1 MRRPGWRTL
10 LLVALAVGVA
20 LAFAGVAGR
29 RSAAPPSPTA
39 PGLPIEAG
47 AVRTFTQLLDE
58 AQVRAM
64 TGAQWATIAREN
76 AVVVLNSRDFRLIP
90 VLKRAN
96 PAVQVWVYK
105 DLSGVRSDDCTT
117 RTGNCGACG
126 HGVADSS
133 LLSSGIGYCW
143 LKRNHPDWLLRALG
157 SGRPFRFRG
166 YPLTWETDYGNR
178 AYLRQWIKDVLADV
192 HRHGWD
198 GVKVDNAL
206 TTADAYGVAAKYP
219 TNAAVQTATY
229 SALHEVGQ
237 ALHQSGVASVANVGY
252 ATTFRGLWQ
261 RWLGPVDGL
270 EQEFYLSFS
279 TRPDAVGAQWG
290 EFENEVSSCAA
301 QYKVCWFHSGGY
313 TDAVTPQT
321 RTYALA
327 SFLLATD
334 GRQLLSV
341 GDLTSLPSAL
351 RVAFG
356 SSLSTMD
363 EMGHAWRRSFA
374 GGVAVVNPTRSGTVA
389 YLGGNYLDGAG
400 HPISAVSLRPASGAV
415 LRVGTGRG
423 TPRENPQAGSGVG
436 APAEVHP

>member
-1 MRRPGWRTL
+1 MRRPGWMTPL
-10 LLVALAVGVA
+10 FVALAAGVA
-20 LAFAGVAGR
+20 LAFAGVVVR
-29 RSAAPPSPTA
+29 RSAAPPPAT
-39 PGLPIEAG
+39 PGLRIDAG
-47 AVRTFTQLLDE
+47 AVRTFTQLLDK

-64 TGAQWATIAREN
+64 TGAQWAAIAREN
-76 AVVVLNSRDFRLIP
+76 AVVVLNSWDFRLIP

-117 RTGNCGACG
+117 RTGDCGACG
-126 HGVADSS
+126 RGVADSS

-157 SGRPFRFRG
+157 SGQPFRFRG

-178 AYLRQWIKDVLADV
+178 AYLHQWIKDVLADV

-219 TNAAVQTATY
+219 SNAAVQTATY
-229 SALHEVGQ
+229 SALHEIGQ
-237 ALHQSGVASVANVGY
+237 ALHQSGVESVANVGY

-261 RWLGPVDGL
+261 RWLRPVDGL

-279 TRPDAVGAQWG
+279 SRPDAVGAQWG

-301 QYKVCWFHSGGY
+301 QNKVCWFHSGGY

-341 GDLTSLPSAL
+341 GDLTSLPPAL

-363 EMGHAWRRSFA
+363 EVGRAWRRSFT
-374 GGVAVVNPTRSGTVA
+374 GGVAVVNPTTSSTVA
-389 YLGGNYLDGAG
+389 YLGGNYLDSAG
-400 HPISAVSLRPASGAV
+400 HLISAVSLRPASGAV
-415 LRVGTGRG
+415 LRVGSGHG
-423 TPRENPQAGSGVG
+423 TPSENLQAGSGAG